1 MATRDEEASQWQAIS
16 RDSRKAAQHLLEV
29 NCCRSSISRSYYAAY
44 AALTSALIEQGIT
57 FGQGGNNPG
66 HAGLPVYILNNLTAL
81 PLTRRFDLNKSVR
94 RLYRARAEA
103 DYVAAAVVD
112 AAAARRAIRD
122 LSRVL
127 QLLGS
132 ETKESGEN

>member
-1 MATRDEEASQWQAIS
+1 MPTREEEAAQWQAIS

-29 NCCRSSISRSYYAAY
+29 DCCRSSISRSYYAAY
-44 AALTSALIEQGIT
+44 AALTSALITQGIT

-94 RLYRARAEA
+94 RLYAARIQA
-103 DYVAAAVVD
+103 DYVAVTVAD
-112 AAAARRAIRD
+112 RAAALNALRELSLVLAALD
-122 LSRVL
+122 LHGD
-127 QLLGS
+127 LL
-132 ETKESGEN
+132 